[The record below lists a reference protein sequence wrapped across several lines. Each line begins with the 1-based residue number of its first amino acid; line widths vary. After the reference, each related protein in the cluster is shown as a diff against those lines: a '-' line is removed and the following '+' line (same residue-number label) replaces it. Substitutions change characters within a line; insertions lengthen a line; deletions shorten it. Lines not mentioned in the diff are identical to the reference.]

1 MKEIES
7 IEINLSIQNH
17 IDNFEMSQNSKTKSA
32 EKSSS
37 AENTKLETTG
47 PEKSES
53 QGKEKEIAIDDMAN
67 LMDKVQKYVESFNT
81 RLSFSVDKES
91 QRPIIYV
98 IDKETNEVIRQIPP
112 KKMLKLIKNLEEIRG
127 LIFQGKV

>member
-17 IDNFEMSQNSKTKSA
+17 NDNFEMSQNSKTKSA
-32 EKSSS
+32 GKSSS
-37 AENTKLETTG
+37 TESKQLETSG
-47 PEKSES
+47 AEKSES
-53 QGKEKEIAIDDMAN
+53 QGKEGEVTVDDMAN

-127 LIFQGKV
+127 LIYQG

>member
-32 EKSSS
+32 GNSSS
-37 AENTKLETTG
+37 AENIKMETTG
-47 PEKSES
+47 SEKSES
-53 QGKEKEIAIDDMAN
+53 QDKEKEIALDDMAN